1 MTVTF
6 TAGQTLTAASVNSEL
21 AFPTGVMVPYGG
33 STAPAQG
40 VASGALPWLLCDGS
54 AVSRTTYATL
64 YAVIGTTYGTGD
76 GSTTFDLPDLRGR
89 IPMGAGTGV
98 GGGTSGAAGTPP
110 AAGATLTTRA
120 NGAWGGDE
128 RLHAHTHTATDAG
141 HTHPYLRVNGNAQM
155 YQSNVASGTG
165 GFGISTTVGSILDV
179 PSGTANVSIANN
191 TEGGTAQNVQPYV
204 VTNYIIKT

>member
-21 AFPTGVMVPYGG
+21 AFPTGIMVPYGG
-33 STAPAQG
+33 ATAPAQG
-40 VASGALPWLLCDGS
+40 VTSGALPWLLCDG
-54 AVSRTTYATL
+54 AAISRTTYATL

-89 IPMGAGTGV
+89 VPVGAGTGV

-120 NGAWGGDE
+120 NGSWGGDE
-128 RLHAHTHTATDAG
+128 RLHAHTHVATDGG
-141 HTHPYLRVNGNAQM
+141 HTHPYLRVNANAQM
-155 YQSNVASGTG
+155 YQANVASGTG
-165 GFGISTTVGSILDV
+165 GFGISTSVGSILDI

-204 VTNYIIKT
+204 TTNYIIKT